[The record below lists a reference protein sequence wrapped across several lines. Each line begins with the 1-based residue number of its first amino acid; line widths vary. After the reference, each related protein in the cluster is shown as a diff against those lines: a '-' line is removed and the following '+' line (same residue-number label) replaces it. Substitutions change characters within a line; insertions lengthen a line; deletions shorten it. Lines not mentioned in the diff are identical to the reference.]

1 MKRLLAIAACGGLMA
16 QTAWAQSV
24 AQPSFYSGD
33 VAAFHGDSHTLIDA
47 VQALHDS
54 SGSRVVDIRFAR
66 QDGAPGFH
74 VGLQKDGRFTD
85 LHIDE
90 LSKRVVAIESASE
103 PDWMLS
109 WNKRAQLRFD
119 RKATVSLAQAISTAE
134 AAHDNAPAIAAGIAT
149 SASNPSSDV
158 HAYNVI
164 LDIDGHTQRV
174 AVDGTTG
181 QIIANPEALSGWS

>member
-1 MKRLLAIAACGGLMA
+1 MA
-16 QTAWAQSV
+16 PTAWARGV

-33 VAAFHGDSHTLIDA
+33 VAAFHGDRQTLIDA
-47 VQALHDS
+47 VQALHES

-66 QDGAPGFH
+66 KDGAPGYQ
-74 VGLQKDGRFTD
+74 VVLQKDGRFTY
-85 LHIDE
+85 LHIE
-90 LSKRVVAIESASE
+90 EPSQRVMAIDSANA

-109 WNKRAQLRFD
+109 WTQRAQLRFD
-119 RKATVSLAQAISTAE
+119 RKATVSLAQAISIAE
-134 AAHDNAPAIAAGIAT
+134 AAHNNAPAIAAGIAT

-164 LDIDGHTQRV
+164 LDIDGHASRV

-181 QIIANPEALSGWS
+181 QIISDPQALSDWG

>member
-1 MKRLLAIAACGGLMA
+1 MKTVLAIALCGGFMA
-16 QTAWAQSV
+16 PTAWARGV

-33 VAAFHGDSHTLIDA
+33 VAAFHGDRQTLIDA
-47 VQALHDS
+47 VQALHES

-66 QDGAPGFH
+66 KDGAPGYQ
-74 VGLQKDGRFTD
+74 VVLQKDGRFTY
-85 LHIDE
+85 LHIE
-90 LSKRVVAIESASE
+90 EPSQRVMAIDSANA

-109 WNKRAQLRFD
+109 WTQRAQLRFD
-119 RKATVSLAQAISTAE
+119 RKATVSLAQAISIAE
-134 AAHDNAPAIAAGIAT
+134 AAHNNAPAIAAGIAT

-164 LDIDGHTQRV
+164 LDIDGHASRV

-181 QIIANPEALSGWS
+181 QIISDPQALSDWG